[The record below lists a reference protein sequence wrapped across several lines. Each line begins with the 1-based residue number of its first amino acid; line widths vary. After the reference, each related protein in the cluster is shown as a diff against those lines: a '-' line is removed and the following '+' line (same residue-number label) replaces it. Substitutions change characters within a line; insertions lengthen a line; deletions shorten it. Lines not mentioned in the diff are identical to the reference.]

1 MVLTASLLWLTMAA
15 YSPNFGEYKLA
26 TGGAE
31 PAKLAGLGRPDVKP
45 DQGLTL
51 QDDDAQVFP
60 EIVSG
65 KIVWYK
71 GKKFMCGRAK
81 QSGWEKNGFMRYV
94 IALEIDW
101 QIWEPPMDA
110 DTWEPWDGI
119 YDDIC
124 KGVDL

>member
-1 MVLTASLLWLTMAA
+1 MLLIASLLWLTTAVA
-15 YSPNFGEYKLA
+15 QPTNL
-26 TGGAE
+26 T
-31 PAKLAGLGRPDVKP
+31 GLGRPDVKP
-45 DQGLTL
+45 DRGLTL

-65 KIVWYK
+65 KIIWYK
-71 GKKFMCGRAK
+71 GKKYMCGRAK
-81 QSGWEKNGFMRYV
+81 QRGWEKNGSNGFMRYV